1 MTKYLKQVFILLIVI
16 LLSQVVFSQKNQT
29 INVPKSLNKQI
40 ENNQQDPLVIAEKIL
55 SDSQKNFDRTLTTLN
70 IVVTG
75 IGVLVALIAI
85 LVAIAIGFGFFQYRR
100 WSKIR
105 KDAEKNLKE
114 IQEIKKKAEQELENH
129 IKKIKEIPIENIP
142 KEEMNANF
150 IIDYSYDT
158 LMELIRAKM
167 FSEGFNSKSSHE
179 AEVSYLKNLSFS
191 ESEIRFMDELRYN
204 RNGIKYYGRI
214 FEKEY
219 GENVLKFMREIYP
232 RLKHIVELNVK

>member
-1 MTKYLKQVFILLIVI
+1 MKAFEEFVK
-16 LLSQVVFSQKNQT
+16 
-29 INVPKSLNKQI
+29 
-40 ENNQQDPLVIAEKIL
+40 
-55 SDSQKNFDRTLTTLN
+55 
-70 IVVTG
+70 TG
-75 IGVLVALIAI
+75 IIQKQSPNKERAKAL
-85 LVAIAIGFGFFQYRR
+85 
-100 WSKIR
+100 
-105 KDAEKNLKE
+105 LKE
-114 IQEIKKKAEQELENH
+114 AEDKKKFIDLT
-129 IKKIKEIPIENIP
+129 IKNIP

-204 RNGIKYYGRI
+204 RNGIKYYGTI
-214 FEKEY
+214 FESAY

>member
-1 MTKYLKQVFILLIVI
+1 MKAFEEFVK
-16 LLSQVVFSQKNQT
+16 
-29 INVPKSLNKQI
+29 
-40 ENNQQDPLVIAEKIL
+40 
-55 SDSQKNFDRTLTTLN
+55 
-70 IVVTG
+70 TG
-75 IGVLVALIAI
+75 IIQKQSPNKERAKAL
-85 LVAIAIGFGFFQYRR
+85 
-100 WSKIR
+100 
-105 KDAEKNLKE
+105 LKE
-114 IQEIKKKAEQELENH
+114 AEDKKKFIDLT
-129 IKKIKEIPIENIP
+129 IKNIP